1 MKHLLNDLSQEE
13 KTRILEQH
21 NGGMSI
27 DTSKFKKLLES
38 ASGNV
43 KPLISEQAANSIVKI
58 YKNFGGIPD
67 ENFFALKQE
76 VKGANGFIYN
86 CTDKMMR
93 VGDGPG
99 SYKAEYFGLDPVET
113 QAKIDGVCKTQ
124 MAK

>member
-1 MKHLLNDLSQEE
+1 MKHLLNNLSQEE

-43 KPLISEQAANSIVKI
+43 KPLISEQTANSIVKI
-58 YKNFGGIPD
+58 HKNFGGIPD
-67 ENFFALKQE
+67 ENFFMLKQE
-76 VKGANGFIYN
+76 VKGVNGFIYN

-113 QAKIDGVCKTQ
+113 QTKIDGVCKTQ

>member
-43 KPLISEQAANSIVKI
+43 KPLISEQTANSIVKI
-58 YKNFGGIPD
+58 HKNFGGIPD
-67 ENFFALKQE
+67 ENFFMLKQE

-113 QAKIDGVCKTQ
+113 QTKIDGVCKTQ

>member
-58 YKNFGGIPD
+58 QKNFGGTPD
-67 ENFFALKQE
+67 ENFFMLAQK
-76 VKGANGFIYN
+76 VKGVNGFIYN

-99 SYKAEYFGLDPVET
+99 SYKAEDFGLDPVET
-113 QAKIDGVCKTQ
+113 QTKIDGVCKTQ

>member
-43 KPLISEQAANSIVKI
+43 KPLISEQTANSIVKI
-58 YKNFGGIPD
+58 HKNFGGIPD
-67 ENFFALKQE
+67 ENFFMLKQE

-99 SYKAEYFGLDPVET
+99 SYKAEDFGLDPVET
-113 QAKIDGVCKTQ
+113 QTKIDGVCKTQ